1 MEPALHF
8 APPTA
13 QQLAQL
19 HFSLHRPDAEL
30 TQFVAERFSAVHG
43 ARVGALMPWQA
54 VLRRADGP
62 LLASVGLRLAGH
74 EPLFLEQ
81 YLDYPIE
88 QQLAAQLQQPVD
100 RAAILEL
107 GNLASRGGM
116 ARLLILIMVTYL
128 NQQQFRYV
136 TFTATQQVQGLFN
149 QLGLLPITLAPA
161 QAQRV
166 EEPASW
172 GRYYESNPRVLA
184 GSIAQGWQRLQ
195 TSTFAPLLAGLPACG
210 LDLAREASL

>member
-8 APPTA
+8 APPTV

-19 HFSLHRPDAEL
+19 RFSLQRPDETL
-30 TQFVAERFSAVHG
+30 TQFVADRFCAVHG
-43 ARVGALMPWQA
+43 ARVGTLMPWQA
-54 VLRRADGP
+54 VLRRANGQ
-62 LLASVGLRLAGH
+62 LLASVGLRLAGQG
-74 EPLFLEQ
+74 PLFLEQ

-116 ARLLILIMVTYL
+116 ARLLILIMVSYL

-136 TFTATQQVQGLFN
+136 TFTATFQVQRLFQ
-149 QLGLLPITLAPA
+149 QLGLAPITLAAA
-161 QAQRV
+161 QPQRV
-166 EEPASW
+166 EAPENW
-172 GRYYESNPRVLA
+172 GRYYESSPMVLA
-184 GSIAQGWQRLQ
+184 GSIAQGWDRLQ
-195 TSTFAPLLAGLPACG
+195 NSAFAPLLACLPNCG
-210 LDLAREASL
+210 LALAREASQ